1 MADNIRPVIHQIE
14 AEGYSS
20 LRDIAEQLNRR
31 GGVSKPRG
39 AGYGVRQRSRT
50 FRTGRTFSPVSHG
63 GCCGMKNLHVL
74 LMVSLLTFAGGMAIA
89 QDYDAGLK
97 AFQAGDFQTALK
109 EWKPLADQGHAYA
122 QNNLGWMYADG
133 EGVPEDDAEAV
144 RWYRLAADQGHAD
157 AQNSLGL
164 MYADGEGV
172 VEDDAGAVRWYRLAA
187 DQGFADA
194 QNNLGW
200 MYDNGEGVVEDDAE
214 AAGWYRLAADQGLA
228 GAQLNLGVMYANGEG
243 VLQDNVT
250 AHMWFNIAGANGA
263 EDGRDNREK
272 IERKMTPADISEAQ
286 KRARICMAS
295 NYTDCE

>member
-1 MADNIRPVIHQIE
+1 
-14 AEGYSS
+14 
-20 LRDIAEQLNRR
+20 
-31 GGVSKPRG
+31 
-39 AGYGVRQRSRT
+39 
-50 FRTGRTFSPVSHG
+50 
-63 GCCGMKNLHVL
+63 MKNLHVL

-109 EWKPLADQGHAYA
+109 EWNPLADQGHAGA
-122 QNNLGWMYADG
+122 QYNLGLMYASG
-133 EGVPEDDAEAV
+133 EGVPEDDAEAAG
-144 RWYRLAADQGHAD
+144 WFRLAADQGDAD
-157 AQNSLGL
+157 AQFFLGA
-164 MYADGEGV
+164 MYAD
-172 VEDDAGAVRWYRLAA
+172 
-187 DQGFADA
+187 
-194 QNNLGW
+194 
-200 MYDNGEGVVEDDAE
+200 GEGVVEDDAE
-214 AAGWYRLAADQGLA
+214 AAGWFRLAADQGDADAQFFL
-228 GAQLNLGVMYANGEG
+228 GAMYADGEG

>member
-1 MADNIRPVIHQIE
+1 
-14 AEGYSS
+14 
-20 LRDIAEQLNRR
+20 
-31 GGVSKPRG
+31 
-39 AGYGVRQRSRT
+39 
-50 FRTGRTFSPVSHG
+50 
-63 GCCGMKNLHVL
+63 MKNLHVL
-74 LMVSLLTFAGGMAIA
+74 LMVSLLTCAGGVAIA

-97 AFQAGDFQTALK
+97 AAQAGDFQTALK

-122 QNNLGWMYADG
+122 QYYLGLMYANGEGVVEDDAEAVRWYRLAADQGLAIAQVNLGLKYANG

-144 RWYRLAADQGHAD
+144 RWYRLAADQGD
-157 AQNSLGL
+157 AN
-164 MYADGEGV
+164 
-172 VEDDAGAVRWYRLAA
+172 
-187 DQGFADA
+187 A

-200 MYDNGEGVVEDDAE
+200 
-214 AAGWYRLAADQGLA
+214 
-228 GAQLNLGVMYANGEG
+228 MYANGEG